1 MNDARLTAVLQSSI
15 TEGLLP
21 PTATLPG
28 QDDRPWPVVLLTAFG
43 AWLAAIPV
51 IGLFGL
57 LLFDTMRYG
66 PGQYIVGVLALA
78 GAVYALRRTTLPL
91 FVEQLITP
99 LLIVGMALLGWGL
112 FRDLPVPVASPLLAL
127 VALGLALA
135 IPRPWLRVALAA
147 AAAVLAAVAWLPS
160 DRTFGRDGIASFWL
174 AWHLNLLVWAAAGA
188 AQRSRL
194 GERWSARLSAAV
206 ESMRA
211 GWLLA
216 TLLGL
221 AWWSGMTFLVG
232 ASVSPGGLIGELSSH
247 LAAQSGSSAAL
258 SAARVASLV
267 LAVGAAAW
275 ASRRWPSLRAPPA
288 AGVALVLV
296 VLAWFMPALGAT
308 LVALSA
314 CAVGKRWRLASA
326 AGLTAAWIV
335 GGFYYQLAWPLA
347 AKAGV
352 LVAAGIVLGALAW
365 LAFRGKGVTTTSS
378 DGEPAGSMKLAW
390 GAGGLRSMPVDRLGI
405 VATAL
410 LVVLAANFA
419 IWQKEDLIANGQP
432 VFVAIAPADP
442 RSLMQGDY
450 MRLNFLIPPQL
461 LEGAGGL
468 LDNERPVM
476 VATKDERGVVSFV
489 RLHQGEP
496 LAAGELRIELTPM
509 HGDWVV
515 VSDAWS
521 FAEGEAA
528 RWAPAKFG
536 EFRVDAKGHALLVG
550 LRGEKLEK
558 L

>member
-1 MNDARLTAVLQSSI
+1 MSDTRLDHALRAAI
-15 TEGLLP
+15 AEGLLP
-21 PTATLPG
+21 PGATVLAH
-28 QDDRPWPVVLLTAFG
+28 DDRPWPVVLLTAFG
-43 AWLAAIPV
+43 AWLAAIPL
-51 IGLFGL
+51 IGLSGL
-57 LLFDTMRYG
+57 LLYDTMRHG

-78 GAVYALRRTTLPL
+78 AAIYALRRSTLPL

-112 FRDLPVPVASPLLAL
+112 FRDLPEAVASAMLAL
-127 VALGLALA
+127 VALGSGFA
-135 IPRPWLRVALAA
+135 IPRPWLRVVLAATAAALAA
-147 AAAVLAAVAWLPS
+147 LAWLPW
-160 DRTFGRDGIASFWL
+160 DRGSWHDALFRFWL

-188 AQRSRL
+188 AQRSLL
-194 GERWSARLSAAV
+194 GERWSPRLSAAV

-216 TLLGL
+216 TLAGL

-232 ASVSPGGLIGELSSH
+232 ASVAPGGLAGELFGR
-247 LAAQSGSSAAL
+247 LAERDGGGTAMAAM
-258 SAARVASLV
+258 RVVSLL

-275 ASRRWPSLRAPPA
+275 AARRWRSLRTPAA

-314 CAVGKRWRLASA
+314 CAVGKRWRLAA
-326 AGLTAAWIV
+326 TAGLTAAWIV

-347 AKAGV
+347 TKAGV
-352 LVAAGIVLGALAW
+352 LVIAGIVLGALAW
-365 LAFRGKGVTTTSS
+365 LAFRGDGAAATSASGEGV
-378 DGEPAGSMKLAW
+378 DSMKLSF
-390 GAGGLRSMPVDRLGI
+390 GAAGLRSVPIDRLGI
-405 VATAL
+405 IATAL
-410 LVVLAANFA
+410 LVVLAANVA

-450 MRLNFLIPPQL
+450 MRLNFRIPPAL

-489 RLHQGEP
+489 RLHHGEP

>member
-1 MNDARLTAVLQSSI
+1 MSDARLAAALRRAI
-15 TEGLLP
+15 AEGLLP
-21 PTATLPG
+21 ATAPA

-43 AWLAAIPV
+43 AWLAAIPL
-51 IGLFGL
+51 IGLAGL
-57 LLFDTMRYG
+57 LLADTMRHG

-78 GAVYALRRTTLPL
+78 AAIYALRRTTLPL

-112 FRDLPVPVASPLLAL
+112 FRDLPEAVASAVLAL
-127 VALGLALA
+127 VALGSAFA
-135 IPRPWLRVALAA
+135 IPRPWLRVVLAA
-147 AAAVLAAVAWLPS
+147 AAAALAALAWLPW
-160 DRTFGRDGIASFWL
+160 DRSGWHDALVRFWL
-174 AWHLNLLVWAAAGA
+174 AWHLDLLLWAAAGG
-188 AQRSRL
+188 AQRSLL
-194 GERWSARLSAAV
+194 GERWSPRASAAV

-232 ASVSPGGLIGELSSH
+232 ASVSPGGGLAGELFGR
-247 LAAQSGSSAAL
+247 LAQRDVGGAAM
-258 SAARVASLV
+258 AAMRVASVL

-275 ASRRWPSLRAPPA
+275 AARRWRSLQTPAA

-296 VLAWFMPALGAT
+296 ALAWFMPALGAS

-314 CAVGKRWRLASA
+314 CSVGKRWRLAAS

-347 AKAGV
+347 TKAAV

-365 LAFRGKGVTTTSS
+365 LAFRGHGVATTSS
-378 DGEPAGSMKLAW
+378 AGEPAGSMKLPW
-390 GAGGLRSMPVDRLGI
+390 GPGGLRSMPVDRLGI

-410 LVVLAANFA
+410 LVVLAANLA

-432 VFVAIAPADP
+432 VFVAIAPSDP

-450 MRLNFLIPPQL
+450 MRLNFRVPPQL
-461 LEGAGGL
+461 LQDAGGL
-468 LDNERPVM
+468 LENERPVM

-550 LRGEKLEK
+550 LRGADLGKL
-558 L
+558 

>member
-1 MNDARLTAVLQSSI
+1 MSDARLDAALRGAI
-15 TEGLLP
+15 AEGLLP
-21 PTATLPG
+21 ATATAPA

-43 AWLAAIPV
+43 AWLAAIPL

-57 LLFDTMRYG
+57 LLFDTMRHG

-78 GAVYALRRTTLPL
+78 AAIYALRRSTLPL

-112 FRDLPVPVASPLLAL
+112 FRDLPEAVASAVLAL
-127 VALGLALA
+127 VALGSAFA
-135 IPRPWLRVALAA
+135 IPRPWLRVVLAA
-147 AAAVLAAVAWLPS
+147 AAAALAALAWLPW
-160 DRTFGRDGIASFWL
+160 DRGGWHDALVRFWL
-174 AWHLNLLVWAAAGA
+174 AWHLNLLLWGAAGA
-188 AQRSRL
+188 AQRSLL
-194 GERWSARLSAAV
+194 GDAWSPRASAAV

-216 TLLGL
+216 TLVGL

-232 ASVSPGGLIGELSSH
+232 ASVSPGGLAGELFGRFAERDGGG
-247 LAAQSGSSAAL
+247 AAMAAM
-258 SAARVASLV
+258 RVPSLL

-275 ASRRWPSLRAPPA
+275 AARRWRSLQTPAA

-296 VLAWFMPALGAT
+296 VLAWFMPALGAS

-314 CAVGKRWRLASA
+314 CAVGKRWRLAA
-326 AGLTAAWIV
+326 TAGLTAAWIV

-347 AKAGV
+347 TKAAV
-352 LVAAGIVLGALAW
+352 LVAAGVVLGALAW
-365 LAFRGKGVTTTSS
+365 LAFRG
-378 DGEPAGSMKLAW
+378 DGAASVSADEPAESVKLSW
-390 GAGGLRSMPVDRLGI
+390 GPGGLRSMPFDRLGI

-410 LVVLAANFA
+410 LVVLAANLA

-432 VFVAIAPADP
+432 VFVAIAPVDP

-450 MRLNFLIPPQL
+450 MRLNFRIPPEL

-509 HGDWVV
+509 HGDWVI

-536 EFRVDAKGHALLVG
+536 EFRVDARGHALLVG